1 MLLLPA
7 TAATVAGFLAAAE
20 AAPDGLT
27 TIANV
32 MNCRPLPF
40 VPPEPPEPPEPHGS
54 IVILALVCWAGD
66 TAAGLEAM
74 APFLALAE
82 PIANL
87 VAPMLYPQIFPPEDP
102 DYHPTAVSRTMFVDS
117 VGPDEATT
125 IVELLQASD
134 ATLRVAQLRVLGGGV
149 ARVPARC
156 LRQLPPGRGPG
167 ADPRRL
173 PRRHLGPACRR
184 QGDLRPAERVPAEPE
199 RATCRGPIAAVTAGG
214 RRPRRP

>member
-134 ATLRVAQLRVLGGGV
+134 ATLRVAQLRVLGGAV
-149 ARVPARC
+149 ARVPR
-156 LRQLPPGRGPG
+156 PG
-167 ADPRRL
+167 AYVNFLQDE
-173 PRRHLGPACRR
+173 G
-184 QGDLRPAERVPAEPE
+184 PE
-199 RATCRGPIAAVTAGG
+199 RIRAAYPGATWDRLAAVKATYDPQNVFRLNQNVPPAGA
-214 RRPRRP
+214 R